1 MDHARIPLRIAF
13 IGGRGIDS
21 TYSGIET
28 YYDEVGSRLASYG
41 HEVLAY
47 CRQHVTRGNGD
58 FRGIKPIFQPCL
70 RTKHG
75 ETFSHT
81 LASSVNVLFHAV
93 DIVQFH
99 ALGPAIFAWLPRLRG
114 IRTVAS
120 IRGLDWQREKWG
132 AFAKAFLQSC
142 ERMSYRL
149 PSAVSVVSRTLQ
161 QHYRDRY
168 GVDVA
173 CIPNGVTIEPVPPP
187 EEIHALG
194 LAGRDYFLFMGRLS
208 PEKGC
213 GVLIDAY
220 RSLGGRAK
228 LVMAGG
234 SSYTDAYLQGL
245 KRSAPEGVIFP
256 GCVGGRLKAELYAH
270 AAAFVLP
277 STIEGLSVAL
287 LEAMAHGTCVVASD
301 IPENREVVDGVGWT
315 VPAKDVSALA
325 TTLARVLDSPG
336 EAAELGRRARQRVER
351 EYTWDQ
357 VARKTEAF
365 YYDVLEGTSWLASK
379 IPTDSLEEANCTH
392 QWRSRHG

>member
-1 MDHARIPLRIAF
+1 MIHERRPLRVAF
-13 IGGRGIDS
+13 IGARGVGS
-21 TYSGIET
+21 AYSGIET
-28 YYDEVGSRLASYG
+28 YYEEVGSRLASYG
-41 HEVLAY
+41 HQVFAY
-47 CRQHVTRGNGD
+47 CRRHATPPTAD
-58 FRGIKPIFQPCL
+58 FRGIKPIFQPCV

-81 LASSVNVLFHAV
+81 LASSVNVSFRAV

-99 ALGPAIFAWLPRLRG
+99 ALGPALFAGIPRLRG
-114 IRTVAS
+114 MRTVAS

-132 AFAKAFLQSC
+132 AFAKAFLQFC

-149 PSAVSVVSRTLQ
+149 PSAVSVVSHTLQ

-173 CIPNGVTIEPVPPP
+173 CIPNGVTIEPTPPP
-187 EEIHALG
+187 REIRELG

-213 GVLIDAY
+213 GALIDAY
-220 RSLGGRAK
+220 RPLGGRAK

-234 SSYTDAYLQGL
+234 SSYTDAYLEQL
-245 KRSAPEGVIFP
+245 KRSAPPGVIFP
-256 GCVGGRLKAELYAH
+256 GRVAGRLKAELYAH

-301 IPENREVVDGVGWT
+301 IPENRELVDGVGWT

-325 TTLARVLDSPG
+325 TVLARVLDSPG
-336 EAAELGRRARQRVER
+336 EAAELGRRARQRVEA
-351 EYTWDQ
+351 EYTWNQ

-365 YYDVLEGTSWLASK
+365 YYDVLERSSWLASLW
-379 IPTDSLEEANCTH
+379 DGDRFS
-392 QWRSRHG
+392 